1 MGVRR
6 PRRHAGPNWTTP
18 RPLADLAWANLE
30 GAFVTHLVAPQL
42 PNPPGLFAMLG
53 NVRAWRADACAPD
66 DDALVIHPC
75 ATEDSA

>member
-1 MGVRR
+1 
-6 PRRHAGPNWTTP
+6 
-18 RPLADLAWANLE
+18 
-30 GAFVTHLVAPQL
+30 
-42 PNPPGLFAMLG
+42 MLG